1 MEHDLEELFTFAQN
15 QMMGFK
21 VVDNE
26 ESKSFYLNDEF
37 IGGWAGDTRE
47 FFFENN
53 DEFQFL
59 KESYEARRRMEQSKK
74 QREYAKKTKYMD
86 LFIKNDNV
94 QIGAETAFQ
103 LGDIYSNKYLGYFD
117 GPEDLVHD
125 ISYNNNI
132 QDLHQ
137 LINKINEIKDEIMDF
152 PDNAVF
158 RIEKE
163 EFAVLN
169 DDNEYEMSKNFP
181 QSLVD
186 KYKGNKVFQ
195 ISIIQNE
202 EGKYI
207 TKQKVFNH
215 ENNFITQENN
225 HTEPKLFDTE
235 QLAKVHAIQKI
246 KEDYAPNY
254 DNRIR
259 LFINNNE
266 IPLSNELKRKNKMG
280 M

>member
-1 MEHDLEELFTFAQN
+1 
-15 QMMGFK
+15 MGFK

-137 LINKINEIKDEIMDF
+137 LINK
-152 PDNAVF
+152 
-158 RIEKE
+158 
-163 EFAVLN
+163 
-169 DDNEYEMSKNFP
+169 
-181 QSLVD
+181 
-186 KYKGNKVFQ
+186 
-195 ISIIQNE
+195 
-202 EGKYI
+202 
-207 TKQKVFNH
+207 T
-215 ENNFITQENN
+215 
-225 HTEPKLFDTE
+225 
-235 QLAKVHAIQKI
+235 
-246 KEDYAPNY
+246 
-254 DNRIR
+254 
-259 LFINNNE
+259 
-266 IPLSNELKRKNKMG
+266 
-280 M
+280 